1 MLIFFLV
8 GFISIAKLIFSS
20 PDLLVTVSKENIN
33 YPSSINE
40 DYSDLFKFIQD
51 STDNENI
58 QYISMNV
65 YSYLNKTK
73 HQWVLDINNNSSK
86 TIKAINV
93 RLSNVTN
100 LTSWGVS
107 SSYLLNDERKRLM
120 NNIIHQ
126 DASGIVYF
134 KDAVD
139 LPPKA
144 NLKIYL
150 WGEFNNYDWIESIHI
165 DHENGTAKLEYP
177 ESFYGYRVVVA
188 NYFFEIFIFLILTFS
203 LIYYLQ
209 INNYVTSKEDSS
221 NDN

>member
-8 GFISIAKLIFSS
+8 GFVSIAKLIFSA
-20 PDLLVTVSKENIN
+20 PDLLVTVTKENIN

-40 DYSDLFKFIQD
+40 DYSDLFKYIQD

-58 QYISMNV
+58 QNV
-65 YSYLNKTK
+65 SINVHSYLNKTK
-73 HQWVLDINNNSSK
+73 HQWVLDIKNNSSK
-86 TIKAINV
+86 KVKGINV
-93 RLSNVTN
+93 RLSNVTS

-107 SSYLLNDERKRLM
+107 SSYLLNHEQDRLM
-120 NNIIHQ
+120 KNIIHQ

-150 WGEFNNYDWIESIHI
+150 WGE
-165 DHENGTAKLEYP
+165 
-177 ESFYGYRVVVA
+177 
-188 NYFFEIFIFLILTFS
+188 
-203 LIYYLQ
+203 
-209 INNYVTSKEDSS
+209 
-221 NDN
+221 